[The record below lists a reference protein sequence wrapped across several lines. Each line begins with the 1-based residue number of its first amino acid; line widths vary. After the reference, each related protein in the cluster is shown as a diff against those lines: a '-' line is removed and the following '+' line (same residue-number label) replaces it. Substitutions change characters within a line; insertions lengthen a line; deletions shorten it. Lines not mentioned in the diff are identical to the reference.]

1 MGTEITALKRIY
13 VYRCMKGSLLNL
25 LIEELRHTAL
35 IHEDMLHKL
44 EVLEELDYRLGSPVS
59 ASFSAAYC
67 AVAVECTLKYLGTCS
82 SRDVI
87 SNKSAYVNAING
99 IWRGHIPCMESS
111 SSSGVGCRLYTAELK
126 RWRDDIEAS
135 LSDPMVL
142 KRLESY
148 NGREDAIWKL
158 KLYLLEA
165 SANLA
170 PYFDEIALF
179 AALYCN
185 NCQTHE
191 LDGDKQ
197 EPSALAFL
205 QRVNNRNVGEL
216 PIEKQTTEAPKENL
230 DTEATFGNQST
241 EPPNEE
247 NEITEEARNENQ
259 TKEAPSEIQ
268 TTESRVENMITEEA
282 PSEIQTEEALIENQT
297 SEALIENQITK
308 EASNENQTKEALI
321 ENQISEALI
330 ENMITEETPSE
341 IQTEEAL
348 IENQTSEALIEDMIT
363 EEAPSEIQT
372 EEALIE
378 NQTTEALIENQIT
391 KEASDENQTK
401 ETLIENQTTELIENQ
416 VTEEVPNEN
425 RTEESPIEN
434 QIIEEALDENQT
446 KESPSENQTTEALI
460 ENQITIEASDE
471 NQTKEALIE
480 NQTTELI
487 ENQVT
492 EEVPNENP
500 TEESPI
506 ENLIIEET
514 LDENQT
520 KESPSENQTTE
531 ALIVNQI
538 TEEAPNENQT
548 KEVPIH
554 KIADA
559 LNENQIAGAPT
570 GNVGADTDL
579 CDQHGFATAS
589 AEECNESEQSLDE
602 GASDHVTKF
611 HLPSPKKWKISP
623 LRKYEPRDIIIRRK
637 KKRWSEFEEI
647 TLRAAVNQY
656 GEGNWKLILST
667 HMDVFEERT
676 DVDLKDKWRNLKH
689 HRAN

>member
-135 LSDPMVL
+135 LSDPKVL

-179 AALYCN
+179 ADLYGN

-205 QRVNNRNVGEL
+205 QRVNNRNVEEL
-216 PIEKQTTEAPKENL
+216 PIEKQTTEAPKENW
-230 DTEATFGNQST
+230 DTEATFGIQRT

-282 PSEIQTEEALIENQT
+282 PSEIQTEEALIENQ
-297 SEALIENQITK
+297 ITK

-330 ENMITEETPSE
+330 ENMITEEAPSE

-372 EEALIE
+372 EEAPIE

-401 ETLIENQTTELIENQ
+401 EALIENQTTELIENQ

-460 ENQITIEASDE
+460 
-471 NQTKEALIE
+471 
-480 NQTTELI
+480 
-487 ENQVT
+487 
-492 EEVPNENP
+492 
-500 TEESPI
+500 
-506 ENLIIEET
+506 
-514 LDENQT
+514 
-520 KESPSENQTTE
+520 
-531 ALIVNQI
+531 VNQI

-548 KEVPIH
+548 KEAPIH
-554 KIADA
+554 K
-559 LNENQIAGAPT
+559 IAGAPT

-589 AEECNESEQSLDE
+589 AEECNESEQGLD
-602 GASDHVTKF
+602 GASDHATKF

-623 LRKYEPRDIIIRRK
+623 LRKYEPQDIIIRRK
-637 KKRWSEFEEI
+637 KKRWSE
-647 TLRAAVNQY
+647 Y

-667 HMDVFEERT
+667 HIDVFEERT

>member
-135 LSDPMVL
+135 LSDPKVL

-185 NCQTHE
+185 NCQTHV

-216 PIEKQTTEAPKENL
+216 PIEKQTAEAPKENL

-372 EEALIE
+372 EEASIE

-391 KEASDENQTK
+391 K
-401 ETLIENQTTELIENQ
+401 
-416 VTEEVPNEN
+416 
-425 RTEESPIEN
+425 
-434 QIIEEALDENQT
+434 
-446 KESPSENQTTEALI
+446 
-460 ENQITIEASDE
+460 EASDE

-506 ENLIIEET
+506 ENLIIEEA

-570 GNVGADTDL
+570 GNVGADTGL
-579 CDQHGFATAS
+579 CDQHGFANAS

-623 LRKYEPRDIIIRRK
+623 LRKYEPQDIIIRRK